1 MKFPLA
7 SFDALTAA
15 DLPRDDVT
23 AIEQYLYR
31 EARLLDEDRWDDWL
45 ALFSDDGMYWAPLA
59 AGQADPLGHVSLFW
73 ENALLREVRVKR
85 ITNPRNWSQQPRS
98 RCARVVG
105 NVMVDGRDP
114 DTGDLV
120 VSSRFHFAEWRK
132 GGEHRSLAGSC
143 RHHLIRDG
151 ATWRIRLKR
160 VDLINSEAVHD
171 LLQVFI

>member
-7 SFDALTAA
+7 SYESLKAA
-15 DLPRDDVT
+15 ELSREKVT
-23 AIEQYLYR
+23 AIEHYLYR

-45 ALFSDDGMYWAPLA
+45 ALFSDDGMYWAPLV
-59 AGQADPLGHVSLFW
+59 AGQADPRNHVSLFW

-120 VSSRFHFAEWRK
+120 VTSRFQFAEWRK

-143 RHHLIRDG
+143 RHHLIQDG
-151 ATWRIRLKR
+151 DTLRIRLKR

>member
-7 SFDALTAA
+7 SYESLTAA
-15 DLPRDDVT
+15 ELSRDEAT
-23 AIEQYLYR
+23 AIEHYLYR

-45 ALFSDDGMYWAPLA
+45 ALFSDDGMYWAPLV
-59 AGQADPLGHVSLFW
+59 AGQDNPLNHVSLFW

-120 VSSRFHFAEWRK
+120 VTSRFQFAEWRK
-132 GGEHRSLAGSC
+132 GGDHRSLAGSC
-143 RHHLIRDG
+143 RHHLIQDG
-151 ATWRIRLKR
+151 DTLRIRLKR